1 MKGILP
7 SFFRFKSCNDL
18 IRIGKDF
25 DGGYLCSLSDVQKS
39 DLLISIGIK
48 HDWSFEQCFLLKNK
62 VKSYSYDA
70 SINSKYFFK
79 LFLNSLIRLDKPK
92 IAIRYLI
99 KYISYKNFFTS
110 QQYHIE
116 KFVGLRC
123 SDKKYISFKDCIKNT
138 NHKNIFLK
146 IDIEGE
152 EYRILD
158 DLIFFKNKLTGLV
171 IEFHNVDL
179 NLNKIK
185 NFIKKIK
192 INLVHVHA
200 NNYAPVL
207 NNKLPLVL
215 ELTFSKN
222 GKLLNKALLPH
233 QLDQPNNKNKAE
245 INLAFEK

>member
-1 MKGILP
+1 M
-7 SFFRFKSCNDL
+7 
-18 IRIGKDF
+18 
-25 DGGYLCSLSDVQKS
+25 
-39 DLLISIGIK
+39 
-48 HDWSFEQCFLLKNK
+48 
-62 VKSYSYDA
+62 
-70 SINSKYFFK
+70 
-79 LFLNSLIRLDKPK
+79 
-92 IAIRYLI
+92 
-99 KYISYKNFFTS
+99 
-110 QQYHIE
+110 
-116 KFVGLRC
+116 
-123 SDKKYISFKDCIKNT
+123 
-138 NHKNIFLK
+138 
-146 IDIEGE
+146 
-152 EYRILD
+152 
-158 DLIFFKNKLTGLV
+158 
-171 IEFHNVDL
+171 